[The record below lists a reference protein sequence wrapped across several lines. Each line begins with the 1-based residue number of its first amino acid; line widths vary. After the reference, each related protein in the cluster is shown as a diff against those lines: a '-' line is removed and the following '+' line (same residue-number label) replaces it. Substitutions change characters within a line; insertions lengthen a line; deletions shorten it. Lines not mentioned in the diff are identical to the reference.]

1 MDYSVQEHGLLCY
14 PAVFRPRLS
23 PPSGRGRLRLTFGVG
38 HRVQGD
44 LSRMIAGVVGM
55 PFTPVIADRIGED
68 TAVEVKGGGG
78 DAVSDGRERLEPM
91 VGVFVPET
99 VGAIGAGS
107 AEGVVARMEGY
118 GIDRIDQLGFGVVVF
133 EAALTSEGEV

>member
-1 MDYSVQEHGLLCY
+1 M
-14 PAVFRPRLS
+14 
-23 PPSGRGRLRLTFGVG
+23 
-38 HRVQGD
+38 QGD
-44 LSRMIAGVVGM
+44 LSRIIARVVGVA
-55 PFTPVIADRIGED
+55 FTPVIADRIGED
-68 TAVEVKGGGG
+68 TAVEVKGGRG

-118 GIDRIDQLGFGVVVF
+118 CIDRINQLVLGVVVF
-133 EAALTSEGEV
+133 GGALTSEGKV